1 MVKNERWLSGPDFLW
16 SLEQNDWPK
25 EPRISSAVDE
35 LELKRATH
43 YTVAAEVVDGT
54 TQASG
59 GLDTLIN
66 HYSSWYRLKRAV
78 AWWLRFK
85 EFLLKRGV
93 ETKAGNPNIE
103 LSLEELKVAERKLV
117 MHAQRQTFS
126 EELSVLRKLTSSK
139 DITKSVKSSMVT
151 KSGYLGPITKLCPFV
166 DEEGVIRVGGRLQH
180 APIKHDERHQV
191 ILPEKHRLTDLIVTE
206 IHQSLGHAGKEHV
219 LASTRELYWIVNGKA
234 AMRRILGS
242 CFACKRQ
249 NARCLEQQMASLPAD
264 RVTPDEPP
272 FTNVGIDL
280 FGQIM
285 VKQRRSQ
292 VKRYGCIF
300 TCLTSRAVH
309 IEIVDSLDT
318 DSFLNG
324 LRRFIGRRGN
334 PKIIRSDNGTNFK
347 CGERELREAIAKW
360 NEKKIAEYLQQRNVE
375 WIFNPPAA
383 SHMGGVWERMI
394 QSVKKTL
401 RGLMK
406 DQVVSDE
413 TLRTLIVEVEGILNG
428 RPLTSVSDLP
438 NDLDVLT
445 PNHLLLLRSNPNV
458 PPGVF
463 EKSDSYC
470 KRRWRQ
476 VQYMADLFWKR
487 WLKEYLPLLQE
498 RRKWNKIRRNLQAGD
513 LVMVAEENVHRS
525 QWPLARVVEVHTG
538 KDNRV
543 RSAKVK
549 MRSTMLVRPITKLC
563 LLEQSSDD
571 EE

>member
-1 MVKNERWLSGPDFLW
+1 M
-16 SLEQNDWPK
+16 
-25 EPRISSAVDE
+25 
-35 LELKRATH
+35 
-43 YTVAAEVVDGT
+43 
-54 TQASG
+54 
-59 GLDTLIN
+59 
-66 HYSSWYRLKRAV
+66 
-78 AWWLRFK
+78 
-85 EFLLKRGV
+85 
-93 ETKAGNPNIE
+93 
-103 LSLEELKVAERKLV
+103 
-117 MHAQRQTFS
+117 
-126 EELSVLRKLTSSK
+126 
-139 DITKSVKSSMVT
+139 
-151 KSGYLGPITKLCPFV
+151 
-166 DEEGVIRVGGRLQH
+166 
-180 APIKHDERHQV
+180 
-191 ILPEKHRLTDLIVTE
+191 
-206 IHQSLGHAGKEHV
+206 
-219 LASTRELYWIVNGKA
+219 NGKA
-234 AMRRILGS
+234 AMRRILGGF
-242 CFACKRQ
+242 FACKRQ

-272 FTNVGIDL
+272 FTNIGIDL
-280 FGQIM
+280 FGLIM

-487 WLKEYLPLLQE
+487 WLKEYLPMLQE
-498 RRKWNKIRRNLQAGD
+498 RRKWNKRRRNLQAGT
-513 LVMVAEENVHRS
+513 
-525 QWPLARVVEVHTG
+525 W
-538 KDNRV
+538 
-543 RSAKVK
+543 
-549 MRSTMLVRPITKLC
+549 
-563 LLEQSSDD
+563 
-571 EE
+571 